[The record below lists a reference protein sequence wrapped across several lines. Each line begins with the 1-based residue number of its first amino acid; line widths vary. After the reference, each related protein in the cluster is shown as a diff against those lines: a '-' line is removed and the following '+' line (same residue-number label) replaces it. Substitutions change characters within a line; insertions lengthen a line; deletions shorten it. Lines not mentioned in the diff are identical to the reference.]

1 MKKILLIR
9 FSALGDVAMLSPV
22 VRLLAE
28 RHPELEVTVLS
39 RPFCEPLFGGMTGNV
54 RFMGRDIKNDYKGLR
69 GLFRLFR
76 ELDREGFDCIMDM
89 HDVLRT
95 KVLRKLFR
103 LHGYR
108 VYKINKRRELRKVIT
123 AQGSRKQLR
132 QLPTSFENYAEVI
145 RKAGLG
151 DVLDVLDVLCNAIAE
166 KAEKEGAEKEGA
178 EKEGVE
184 KEGVKKEGVKKE
196 GVKKEGAEGKGAR
209 LIGIAPF
216 AAHQGKIYPIERME
230 KVIALLGECKRNA
243 VKDSYETLRYENENK
258 VNVILFGGGGDER
271 AKMQEWADKYPH
283 VHLASEYCKN
293 LSEELELMSRLDVM
307 VSMDSANMHL
317 ASLVGTRVVSIWG
330 ATHPFAG
337 FLGWGQRMDDCI
349 QRDDLACRPCSIYG
363 NRPCLRG
370 DLACMDIAPSL
381 IIERLK
387 IEN

>member
-89 HDVLRT
+89 HDVLKT

-151 DVLDVLDVLCNAIAE
+151 DVLCNAIAE
-166 KAEKEGAEKEGA
+166 KAEKEGAE
-178 EKEGVE
+178 
-184 KEGVKKEGVKKE
+184 KE

-370 DLACMDIAPSL
+370 DMACMDIAPSL

-387 IEN
+387 IERLF